1 MVELL
6 DGEDYQIIDKI
17 ELPRGAGRA
26 VFNPVDHNYSV
37 ESGSHEPGAQ
47 THKLNIID
55 TQNFKLL
62 GDSALPD
69 KHSEA
74 MAVVRAGKKVYVNL
88 ARHQEVG
95 FCGAD

>member
-1 MVELL
+1 M
-6 DGEDYQIIDKI
+6 
-17 ELPRGAGRA
+17 
-26 VFNPVDHNYSV
+26 

-74 MAVVRAGKKVYVNL
+74 MAVVRVGKKVYVNL
-88 ARHQEVG
+88 RDTRKSAFVVRT
-95 FCGAD
+95 D

>member
-6 DGEDYQIIDKI
+6 DGKDYQIIDKI

-55 TQNFKLL
+55 TQNFGSSPKTVMGIDEFL
-62 GDSALPD
+62 S
-69 KHSEA
+69 S
-74 MAVVRAGKKVYVNL
+74 MS
-88 ARHQEVG
+88 
-95 FCGAD
+95 